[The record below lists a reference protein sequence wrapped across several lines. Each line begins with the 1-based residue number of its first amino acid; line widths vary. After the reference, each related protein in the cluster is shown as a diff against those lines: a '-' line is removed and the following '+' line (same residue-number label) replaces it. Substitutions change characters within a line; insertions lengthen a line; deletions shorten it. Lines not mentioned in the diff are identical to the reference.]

1 MEKDIF
7 LNRKSVIGFFEL
19 SIVDPSRMRDVTSDR
34 YCQYVGFQGLAGEK
48 ARKKTVVSRRENES
62 ECDDVTEFSSG
73 LDD

>member
-19 SIVDPSRMRDVTSDR
+19 SIVDPSQIHDVTSDR
-34 YCQYVGFQGLAGEK
+34 YCQYVGFEGLAGEN
-48 ARKKTVVSRRENES
+48 AGKKTVVSRSENEF